1 MWAYNTILEVII
13 YKVNYFWIITRI
25 RPKNILGL
33 YICNMQNM
41 LLEAKGPE
49 AGFEPATEDPQSH
62 MLTKL
67 HYPGHN
73 LKNGN
78 TWTIYKLYVHLTRQT
93 KITHI

>member
-1 MWAYNTILEVII
+1 MLKHLLITYILL
-13 YKVNYFWIITRI
+13 KLNRVNKYH
-25 RPKNILGL
+25 
-33 YICNMQNM
+33 
-41 LLEAKGPE
+41 GPE